1 MRISHAKNEKE
12 RPTQKEQHVQRR
24 RGEHWCEWRLEGKE
38 GGQEMESRAS
48 WGQIGLGPGNPW

>member
-1 MRISHAKNEKE
+1 MKNEKE